1 MDDNKGELVMRKNM
15 KKLAAAFLS
24 VGMILSM
31 SVPGYAN
38 VTSTERRG
46 TTTYVKTD
54 NAVENYPAWI
64 WRDGACYYYDASGHI
79 LKNTTTPDGYTVD
92 GEGRWTVN
100 GVVQS
105 NGFGNY
111 VADIS
116 DYAGKNDDELWKS
129 MKRKLA
135 KVYEGSIPSDVSSG
149 SKQVWT
155 YTISD
160 DDQSYDVVAFD
171 ADNLTMGPGESW
183 AIKEY
188 AAYPDD
194 VFTVCMGNN
203 WSDMANNVT
212 TASAIAHYSDF
223 SYLQEKLL
231 KTVLGNNVGGEF
243 FNYIKPYADQTVGG
257 YVPEL
262 DANGN
267 VIHGWDE
274 AMLDANGNFIGFQFH
289 EDPTDPGYKT
299 KYVASGYGDG
309 INTSLLNLNNWQNR
323 ITDYGRKFSIGTDG
337 GSLVIHFTK

>member
-24 VGMILSM
+24 MGMILSM

-129 MKRKLA
+129 IKRKLA
-135 KVYEGSIPSDVSSG
+135 KVYEGSIPGKSTVAG
-149 SKQVWT
+149 VQEWT
-155 YTISD
+155 YTITD
-160 DDQSYDVVAFD
+160 DNQSYDIVAFD
-171 ADNLTMGPGESW
+171 YSTIGRGLGES
-183 AIKEY
+183 Y
-188 AAYPDD
+188 AMKGSAVYPNDA
-194 VFTVCMGNN
+194 FTVCLGVH
-203 WSDMANNVT
+203 WSDIALGMVDAT
-212 TASAIAHYSDF
+212 GIAHYSDAP
-223 SYLQEKLL
+223 YMDEKIL

-243 FNYIKPYADQTVGG
+243 FNYLKPLADQTASG
-257 YVPEL
+257 YVPDL

-274 AMLDANGNFIGFQFH
+274 DVLDANGNVVGTVFH
-289 EDPTDPGYKT
+289 EDPNAPGCKV
-299 KYVASGYGDG
+299 KYVSNAGDG
-309 INTSLLNLNNWQNR
+309 INVSLLDLSKWQNR
-323 ITDYGRKFSIGTDG
+323 TTDYGRKFSIGSEDG
-337 GSLVIHFTK
+337 TLTIHFTK

>member
-160 DDQSYDVVAFD
+160 NDQSYDVVAFD

-183 AIKEY
+183 AIKGY

-194 VFTVCMGNN
+194 VFSICMGNN

-243 FNYIKPYADQTVGG
+243 FNYIKAYADQTVGG

-267 VIHGWDE
+267 VIHGYDGWESDG
-274 AMLDANGNFIGFQFH
+274 NGDFVSVFRP
-289 EDPTDPGYKT
+289 DPNAEGYKM

-323 ITDYGRKFSIGTDG
+323 TTDYGRKFSIGTDG

>member
-135 KVYEGSIPSDVSSG
+135 KVYEGSIPSGLSNATD
-149 SKQVWT
+149 QWT
-155 YTISD
+155 YSITD
-160 DDQSYDVVAFD
+160 DNQSYDVVAYD
-171 ADNLTMGPGESW
+171 VDNKTRGIGESY
-183 AIKEY
+183 AIKGY
-188 AAYPDD
+188 SMYPND
-194 VFTVCMGNN
+194 VFTVCLGRA
-203 WSDMANNVT
+203 WSDMAST
-212 TASAIAHYSDF
+212 MIDAAGTAHYSDTSF
-223 SYLQEKLL
+223 VHEKTL

-243 FNYIKPYADQTVGG
+243 FNYIKPFADQTASG
-257 YVPEL
+257 YVPAK

-267 VIHGWDE
+267 LIYGTYQYVPDGKGDFNRIFVE
-274 AMLDANGNFIGFQFH
+274 DANGTEFRIDAVSN
-289 EDPTDPGYKT
+289 
-299 KYVASGYGDG
+299 AGDG
-309 INTSLLNLNNWQNR
+309 INIDLLDLSNWQNR
-323 ITDYGRKFSIGTDG
+323 TTDYGRAFSIGTHEG
-337 GSLVIHFTK
+337 TLVIHFTK

>member
-160 DDQSYDVVAFD
+160 DDQSYDVVAFNY
-171 ADNLTMGPGESW
+171 DNTTMGPGESYV
-183 AIKEY
+183 IKGF
-188 AAYPDD
+188 AMYPNDA
-194 VFTVCMGNN
+194 FTICIGRA

-212 TASAIAHYSDF
+212 TATAIANYSDI
-223 SYLQEKLL
+223 SYMKEKMI
-231 KTVLGNNVGGEF
+231 KTVLGNNVGSEF
-243 FNYIKPYADQTVGG
+243 FTYIKPYADQTVGG

-274 AMLDANGNFIGFQFH
+274 DILDASGNVIGSVFH
-289 EDPTDPGYKT
+289 EDPSDPGYKT
-299 KYVASGYGDG
+299 KYIVSGHGDG
-309 INTSLLNLNNWQNR
+309 INVSLLDLNNWQNR
-323 ITDYGRKFSIGTDG
+323 TTDYGRKFSIGSDDG
-337 GSLVIHFTK
+337 TLTIHFTK